1 VDEIDDPSHLPVG
14 AVLFHPAFGYATV
27 HGQVEGGVSL
37 LWDPPAV
44 HLPAEVNDDAM
55 RTSWL
60 RVAEGSLVHGAIVD
74 AETTRRRFLE
84 QPSDALVALLH
95 ETDAEWAVRDLMDWL
110 IARRLFT
117 AKTFVRW
124 WGTEAPN
131 VRNDPPLSLDGDR
144 LALRR
149 EDGDAP
155 VLAQIARDVAQASRV
170 AVPEDGAEA
179 SGAPFRW
186 PDVPV
191 PLNLLGLDARGL
203 LRVAHAA
210 ASALADAHTRAQV
223 VAPYTGT
230 VIVAPE
236 GVRFLDGDPDRSPRR
251 PGEISGSE
259 TDVYAVATLL
269 VEAMVGRTTP
279 AGLEAGELLPF
290 LRHRLPDLPP
300 SALGP
305 LADALRPRPSHR
317 PSATAWRDAWAAAI
331 DAERARRTPAPL
343 GARALSV
350 GYDTHVGRVK
360 VLKTQV
366 NQDALYVG
374 QRGSELLVV
383 VADGISVADAGRGEQ
398 ASHLAVSAIGRLWEN
413 LGAQGDP
420 LSDPTRFLDAGL
432 ALANRLIAERAQKA
446 VGGSLVGR
454 MPMGTTCT
462 VALCRG
468 DHVHLAWLGDS
479 RAFLLSPRG
488 GALLT
493 ADDNVSGERFVPWS
507 EGKLAAWQPT
517 AHGLT
522 RFLGHFNTDW
532 EPTPLP
538 AHHDG
543 LRLLP
548 DERLLLCTDGVT
560 DYLTSHEADLGA
572 RLAALAGTAPLD
584 EAAHAVLHAANRGG
598 GGDNITV
605 AVLGRTGA

>member
-1 VDEIDDPSHLPVG
+1 MDEIDDAASLAVG
-14 AVLFHPAFGYATV
+14 AVVFHPAFGYATV
-27 HGQVEGGVSL
+27 RGQVEGGVSL
-37 LWDPPAV
+37 MWDPPAV
-44 HLPAEVNDDAM
+44 HLPVEVNDDAL
-55 RTSWL
+55 RTSWM
-60 RVAEGSLVHGAIVD
+60 RVNEGSLVHGAIVD
-74 AETTRRRFLE
+74 PEATRRQFLDR
-84 QPSDALVALLH
+84 PADALVSLLQ
-95 ETDAEWAVRDLMDWL
+95 ETEPDWAIRDLMDWL

-131 VRNDPPLSLDGDR
+131 VRADARVSLEGDR

-149 EDGDAP
+149 DDAEAP
-155 VLAQIARDVAQASRV
+155 VLAQIARDVASAPRSP
-170 AVPEDGAEA
+170 VPEDTPELG
-179 SGAPFRW
+179 GAPFRW
-186 PDVPV
+186 PDAAV
-191 PLNLLGLDARGL
+191 PLQQLGLDARGL

-210 ASALADAHTRAQV
+210 ACALADAHGRAEV
-223 VAPYTGT
+223 VAPFTGT

-236 GVRFLDGDPDRSPRR
+236 GVRFLEGDADRSPRR
-251 PGEISGSE
+251 PGEIAGSQA
-259 TDVYAVATLL
+259 DVYAVATLL

-279 AGLEAGELLPF
+279 PGLEAGELLAF
-290 LRHRLPDLPP
+290 LRHRLPELPP

-305 LADALRPRPSHR
+305 LGDALRPRPAHR
-317 PSATAWRDAWAAAI
+317 PAAAAWRDAWAAAI
-331 DAERARRTPAPL
+331 DAERARRTPAPAS
-343 GARALSV
+343 GRALSV

-366 NQDALYVG
+366 NQDALFVG
-374 QRGSELLVV
+374 QRGNELLVV

-413 LGAQGDP
+413 LGTQGEA
-420 LSDPTRFLDAGL
+420 LADPTRFLDAGL

-493 ADDNVSGERFVPWS
+493 ADDNVSGERFVPWCD
-507 EGKLAAWQPT
+507 GKLSTWQPT

-538 AHHDG
+538 AHHYG
-543 LRLLP
+543 MRLLP
-548 DERLLLCTDGVT
+548 EERLLLCTDGVT

-572 RLAALAGTAPLD
+572 RLASLAATAPLD
-584 EAAHAVLHAANRGG
+584 EAAHAVVHAANRGG

-605 AVLGRTGA
+605 AVLGRA

>member
-1 VDEIDDPSHLPVG
+1 VDEIEDPAGLAAG
-14 AVLFHPAFGYATV
+14 AVLFHPAFGYAALREHV
-27 HGQVEGGVSL
+27 DGGVALS
-37 LWDPPAV
+37 WDPPAV
-44 HLPAEVNDDAM
+44 HLPAEVNEDAL

-60 RVAEGSLVHGAIVD
+60 QVPQGSLVHCAIVD
-74 AETTRRRFLE
+74 PEATRRRFLE
-84 QPSDALVALLH
+84 QPAETLATLLH
-95 ETDAEWAVRDLMDWL
+95 ETEPEWAVRDLMDWL

-124 WGTEAPN
+124 WGTEAPA
-131 VRNDPPLSLDGDR
+131 VRQDPRFTLDGDR
-144 LALRR
+144 LALRGQ
-149 EDGDAP
+149 DAVAP
-155 VLAQIARDVAQASRV
+155 VMAQIARDVAQV
-170 AVPEDGAEA
+170 AAAGGGEDAA
-179 SGAPFRW
+179 DLAGAPFRW
-186 PDVPV
+186 PEAAV
-191 PLNLLGLDARGL
+191 PLHLLGLDARGF
-203 LRVAHAA
+203 LRVAHATA
-210 ASALADAHTRAQV
+210 AALADAHARGDA

-230 VIVAPE
+230 VLVAPE
-236 GVRFLDGDPDRSPRR
+236 GVRFLEGDADRSPRR

-259 TDVYAVATLL
+259 SDVYAVATLL
-269 VEAMVGRTTP
+269 VEALVGRVTP
-279 AGLEAGELLPF
+279 PGVEAGELLAF

-305 LADALRPRPSHR
+305 LSDALRPRPTQR
-317 PSATAWRDAWAAAI
+317 PTATAWRDAWSASI
-331 DAERARRTPAPL
+331 DAERARRTPGPI

-350 GYDTHVGRVK
+350 GYDSHVGRVK

-398 ASHLAVSAIGRLWEN
+398 ASHLAVNAIGRLWEN
-413 LGAQGDP
+413 LGAQGEAM
-420 LSDPTRFLDAGL
+420 SDATRFLDAGL

-468 DHVHLAWLGDS
+468 DEVHLAWLGDS
-479 RAFLLSPRG
+479 RAFLLSSRG

-493 ADDNVSGERFVPWS
+493 ADDNVSGERFVPWC
-507 EGKLAAWQPT
+507 EGKLASWQPSV
-517 AHGLT
+517 HGLT
-522 RFLGHFNTDW
+522 RFLGHFNTEW
-532 EPTPLP
+532 EPTALP
-538 AHHDG
+538 AHHYTM
-543 LRLLP
+543 RLLP
-548 DERLLLCTDGVT
+548 EERLLLCTDGVT

-572 RLAALAGTAPLD
+572 RLAGLASVPTLD

-605 AVLGRTGA
+605 AVIGRT